1 MTRLSPVAHEVVR
14 QLTDRATAIH
24 PAKFTQHREAAS
36 RPGMYAW
43 WGDDEA
49 CEVLGQEIGA
59 PLSSLLY
66 AGQTGATKKRSGVR
80 SSATL
85 ASRVGRQHIRGNAR
99 SSTFRLTIST
109 LLLDR
114 LALVPAGKGRLDRP
128 SNLRVSDWIADHLM
142 VGIAPFDDRDAL
154 GDVEKEVLAHLDP
167 PLNLGDCLPSDARA
181 RISECRRMLPR

>member
-1 MTRLSPVAHEVVR
+1 MVRLSPAAHEVVR
-14 QLTDRATAIH
+14 QLTDRAAAIH
-24 PAKFTQHREAAS
+24 PAEFTQHREATA

-66 AGQTGATKKRSGVR
+66 AGQTGATKKRGAQ

-114 LALVPAGKGRLDRP
+114 LVLVPAGKGRLDRP
-128 SNLRVSDWIADHLM
+128 SNTRVSDWIADHLM
-142 VGIAPFDDRDAL
+142 VSIAPFDDRDAL
-154 GDVEKEVLAHLDP
+154 GDVEKEVLVHLDP

-181 RISECRRMLPR
+181 RITERRRMLPR